1 METTKK
7 ALVLD
12 CNKSR
17 YDTYKCLFY
26 NYSLSYVHFPTQ
38 VRECLMTIDGP
49 VDFLLIDYPRRDEE
63 FVSLVE
69 WLKTNKDDIKRI
81 IVVYDDKLQ
90 KDYIKLNI
98 PDASFATYDQIC
110 KIVG

>member
-1 METTKK
+1 METKK

-17 YDTYKCLFY
+17 YDTYNCLFY
-26 NYSLSYVHFPTQ
+26 NYSLSYVHFPAQ
-38 VRECLMTIDGP
+38 VKEYLMTIDGKC
-49 VDFLLIDYPRRDEE
+49 DILLIDYPRRDEE

-69 WLKTNKDDIKRI
+69 WLKTNRDDIKKI
-81 IVVYDDKLQ
+81 VVVYDDNLQ
-90 KDYIKLNI
+90 RDYIKMNLPNV
-98 PDASFATYDQIC
+98 AFTTYDQIC